1 MTNANDQTSGK
12 RTSTERGRAVRVR
25 LQSAATEL
33 ISEIGWNAVTTRRL
47 ADRAGVRSGLVH
59 YHFDSLQDLLRKAAL
74 AEFESVVDAL
84 LDDEANIKG
93 GPAALLTITEEFDGS
108 DAKSMLMIETYLA
121 AARDPLL
128 KDQLGQ
134 NVNDFRRALISALAH
149 KGVPD
154 PEAAALVTLA
164 ALDGLTLQKGLDDEL
179 DVGDAIALL
188 HTIISPEQGGQRS

>member
-1 MTNANDQTSGK
+1 MTNTDDQDLGMRS
-12 RTSTERGRAVRVR
+12 STERGRSVRAKLR
-25 LQSAATEL
+25 SAATEL

-74 AEFESVVDAL
+74 AEFESLVDAV
-84 LDDEANIKG
+84 LDDGANIKG
-93 GPAALLTITEEFDGS
+93 GPAALLILPDEFDAS
-108 DAKSMLMIETYLA
+108 DANSVLMIETYLA

-128 KDQLGQ
+128 KEQLAQ
-134 NVNDFRRALISALAH
+134 RVDHFRRMLISALARA
-149 KGVPD
+149 GNPN

-179 DVGDAIALL
+179 DIEGAIALL
-188 HTIISPEQGGQRS
+188 RTIISAGWEGQHT